1 MSKEAYD
8 VVNVGAG
15 IVGAACAGALRHASK
30 AWLSPPAQ
38 QSVPAFREESFNEL
52 ERRHPSNHNPFQ

>member
-15 IVGAACAGALRHASK
+15 IVGAACAGAFSAR
-30 AWLSPPAQ
+30 
-38 QSVPAFREESFNEL
+38 VESL
-52 ERRHPSNHNPFQ
+52 AVATSTAVGPRI

>member
-15 IVGAACAGALRHASK
+15 IMGAACAGAFSARVESLAV
-30 AWLSPPAQ
+30 APAQ
-38 QSVPAFREESFNEL
+38 QSVPAFRGEL
-52 ERRHPSNHNPFQ
+52 Q